1 MLNRAVVKK
10 NVHGGKFVIFFHEYD
25 ENGVCSNWYKSYFTI
40 DGIKFNCV
48 EQYMMYQKAMLFNNK
63 SLAKEI
69 LAEVSPK
76 NMKAYGRKVRG
87 FDSSIWNR
95 HKYNIVLTG
104 VYNKF
109 NQNEDLKQWL
119 LETDTDYFV
128 EASPFDE
135 IWGIRLSPTD
145 IRCLDTSKWRGE
157 NLLGKAILEA
167 KQKIMSE
174 KL

>member
-10 NVHGGKFVIFFHEYD
+10 NVHGEKFVIFFHEYD

-109 NQNEDLKQWL
+109 NQNED
-119 LETDTDYFV
+119 F
-128 EASPFDE
+128 
-135 IWGIRLSPTD
+135 
-145 IRCLDTSKWRGE
+145 
-157 NLLGKAILEA
+157 
-167 KQKIMSE
+167 
-174 KL
+174 